1 MHGCRSGHGG
11 RCRRRHHVAGLVVIA
26 AALIWAPSALAADT
40 FVDQATG
47 NDSNDCLT
55 AQSPCLTV
63 TGGIGKAGA
72 NDTIHVAPGTY
83 DEGPTPPTITGGQS
97 LRASG
102 PVASTILGTTYV
114 NSTGTVQG
122 FTFEGNHATDN
133 VAAVRVIAAG
143 TLRGNVFDANDADTP
158 LLEDLRIE
166 FNSGSPTVTQN
177 TFTDNGAGDSGAL
190 ESNTQGSPQITGN
203 NISGYLD
210 GIITQRGSA
219 TISGNDISAI
229 YNSGNIGAAIVIG
242 SNGTD
247 SVAPTLA
254 GNFIHDPTNVGGL
267 NPVPVG
273 ITIGGDGSA
282 AAPTTGATLH
292 RNRVLGYSPAVFVVA
307 TDGAVTLDSDLL
319 VGAPDGLNAFE
330 NNPAP
335 PGSNLGDV
343 TATNATI
350 IGGSRA
356 IVIQEIH
363 LTLDSTIVDQ
373 SINDSGGRQ
382 TSCPITFSR
391 GVGNTSGSSNGCNAT
406 NFATAANPQ
415 FVNSAAG
422 NYHLLSTSPLLGVGN
437 PADPGAALDFDGDPR
452 AVASICGGTI
462 RRDIGADEYV
472 PDCTPP
478 DTQIDSG
485 PVPGSLTNQRSASFS
500 FSSEPGA
507 SFECSLDGAAFSG
520 CTSPQAFSE
529 LADGSHT
536 FSVRARDTAGNVDTS
551 AATRTWTIDATPP
564 DTQIDSGPAEG
575 STSGPSVAFGF
586 SSEAG
591 ASLECSLDGAAFS
604 GCGSPAAFSGLASG
618 AHSFAVRATD
628 VAGNTNPT
636 PTVRN
641 WQVDATSPDTT
652 PPETAL
658 KKVKVKGRT
667 AKVKFRSDEP
677 GSTFTCKLDR
687 GTAKRCSSPK
697 VYRHLKPGKH
707 RVRVDA
713 TDQAGNRDR
722 TPATAR
728 FKISR

>member
-1 MHGCRSGHGG
+1 
-11 RCRRRHHVAGLVVIA
+11 LVVTA

-40 FVDQATG
+40 FVDQTTG
-47 NDSNDCLT
+47 NDSHDCLT
-55 AQSPCLTV
+55 AQSACLTV
-63 TGGIGKAGA
+63 NGGIGKAGA
-72 NDTIHVAPGTY
+72 NNTIHVAPGTY
-83 DEGPTPPTITGGQS
+83 HEFVTITGGQS

-102 PVASTILGTTYV
+102 PAASTILDTTYV
-114 NSTGTVQG
+114 NSTGTVEG
-122 FTFEGNHATDN
+122 FTFEGDSATDST
-133 VAAVRVIAAG
+133 AAVRVMAAG

-158 LLEDLRIE
+158 LGEDLRIE

-177 TFTDNGAGDSGAL
+177 TFTDNGAGDSGAVV
-190 ESNTQGSPQITGN
+190 SNSQSSPEISN
-203 NISGYLD
+203 NHISGYFH
-210 GIITQRGSA
+210 GIQTQRGSA
-219 TISGNDISAI
+219 TISGNDMSAI
-229 YNSGNIGAAIVIG
+229 YNSMGSGVGAAIGISG
-242 SNGTD
+242 NSSD
-247 SVAPTLA
+247 SVAPTIA
-254 GNFIHDPTNVGGL
+254 GNFIHDPTNVGGI
-267 NPVPVG
+267 NPVPTG
-273 ITIGGDGSA
+273 ISIFGDSNP
-282 AAPTTGATLH
+282 AAPTLGATLR
-292 RNRVLGYSPAVFVVA
+292 RNRVVGYNPAVFVGG
-307 TDGAVTLDSDLL
+307 TDAPVTLNSDLL
-319 VGAPDGLNAFE
+319 VGAPDGLSAFE
-330 NNPAP
+330 NSPAP

-350 IGGSRA
+350 IGGFRA

-363 LTLDSTIVDQ
+363 LTLDSTIVDG
-373 SINDSGGRQ
+373 SINDSSGTQ
-382 TSCPITFSR
+382 ATCTIAFSR
-391 GVGNTSGSSNGCNAT
+391 GLAGTAPTGNGCDGSD
-406 NFATAANPQ
+406 FATAANPQ
-415 FVNSAAG
+415 FVNPAAG
-422 NYHLLSTSPLLGVGN
+422 NYHLLSTSPLLDIGN

-452 AVASICGGTI
+452 AVASICGGTV

-485 PVPGSLTNQRSASFS
+485 PGPGSLTNQRSASFS

-507 SFECSLDGAAFSG
+507 SFECSLDGTAFSA
-520 CTSPQAFSE
+520 CASPQAFSD

-591 ASLECSLDGAAFS
+591 ATLECSLDGAAFS

-641 WQVDATSPDTT
+641 WQVDATPPDTT
-652 PPETAL
+652 PPETVL
-658 KKVKVKGRT
+658 KKVKVNGRT

-722 TPATAR
+722 TAATAK
-728 FKISR
+728 FKIRR